1 MEKDPSSTSAVD
13 DHNKDKGE
21 EKRFKL
27 FGFEL
32 EPDKQDL
39 ANDNHGKTCES
50 RDRDQDQ
57 ESGEEKKFGC
67 QFCLKEFPNS
77 QALGG
82 HQNAHKKERMKKRLE
97 LEARKASI
105 NCYLQPLVK
114 THGSEYNGVV
124 PWFYEPSLSES
135 KLFASEANF
144 KTGMFTPSKAMMMM
158 TTSQAQQNSC
168 QFGMVQPNSYK
179 ISWPVI
185 MKPEAGT
192 RTSSKGLDLQL
203 GLNLQSNPSSSSTG
217 SRV

>member
-1 MEKDPSSTSAVD
+1 MEKDSTED

-21 EKRFKL
+21 EKRFRL

-39 ANDNHGKTCES
+39 AKGNHRETCES
-50 RDRDQDQ
+50 RDRDRDRDQ
-57 ESGEEKKFGC
+57 ESGEEKRFGC

-114 THGSEYNGVV
+114 THGSEYNCVV
-124 PWFYEPSLSES
+124 PWCYEPSSSES
-135 KLFASEANF
+135 KLFSSEGNS
-144 KTGMFTPSKAMMMM
+144 KTGMFTPSKGTMMT
-158 TTSQAQQNSC
+158 TTSQAQQSSC
-168 QFGMVQPNSYK
+168 LFGMVQANSYK

-185 MKPEAGT
+185 MKPAAGN

-203 GLNLQSNPSSSSTG
+203 GLNHQSNPSSSSTG
-217 SRV
+217 R